1 MSRKIK
7 QPTMSKTIN
16 ILSVIDVETILT
28 EVAAK
33 RLKQGTAQNPTLLGS
48 FSSSDFYV
56 YMITA
61 QGFID
66 TGDTTRANSELTV
79 DANTGDSIRW
89 ELTCPGSG
97 LQHNAIIANVHLGS
111 SGSITQPEANVTYR
125 QIYDT
130 AGSPGYQ
137 VVKQTDFTST
147 VIASGLTQYNITF
160 QIMDSSGVSQGFY
173 YWDPFI
179 KAIDTN
185 TYKKEREAFLESKM
199 AKAN

>member
-1 MSRKIK
+1 
-7 QPTMSKTIN
+7 MSKTIN

-28 EVAAK
+28 EVASGS
-33 RLKQGTAQNPTLLGS
+33 LKQGTAQNPTPLGS

-61 QGFID
+61 HGFID
-66 TGDTTRANSELTV
+66 TGDTTRANSELTI
-79 DANTGDSIRW
+79 DANPGDTIRW

-97 LQHNAIIANVHLGS
+97 LQHNAIISNVHLGS
-111 SGSITQPEANVTYR
+111 SGSITQPEATVTYR
-125 QIYDT
+125 QIYDQ

-147 VIASGLTQYNITF
+147 VEATGVTQYDITF
-160 QIMDSSGVSQGFY
+160 QIMDNSGNSQGFY

-179 KAIDTN
+179 KAIDTD
-185 TYKKEREAFLESKM
+185 TYQKEHAAFLESKM
-199 AKAN
+199 AKVN